1 MALRF
6 IGKDP
11 ESQGGNCPTVL
22 VDEETF
28 ALVFQATRANEDTTA
43 GAGKYGPLPDHE
55 IVVTLPAHMV
65 PLIRKACDVA
75 ERKGLQDDPGVG

>member
-1 MALRF
+1 MQLRF

-22 VDEETF
+22 VDEENF
-28 ALVFQATRANEDTTA
+28 DLVFQGTRGDQETTA
-43 GAGKYGPLPDHE
+43 AAGRFGPLPDHE
-55 IVVTLPAHMV
+55 LLVRIPARMV